1 METYKI
7 ESYNQKRKSVV
18 IDFLIMISIFISS
31 MVLFKQP
38 FEFYIH
44 YIIFLGLLPFFA
56 NRYGYPK
63 YAGQILLITLI
74 LGGFDVFIGNCDTFM
89 FIKTWGGLAL
99 SLTFYSYVLQYY
111 DFNIK
116 YIFEKY
122 LKWSYWMSLICVL
135 QAASF
140 IVKFK
145 PGYDYSWIL
154 NKWAAVPGGI
164 IGLRLNGLFSE
175 PSTLAVVL
183 APAVYV
189 AFYNVIH
196 KEKYVLN
203 KLKSLLLLIV
213 YVGSGSSTAYIGLL
227 FILLLVT
234 DSLRVRYFVFG
245 AVFVTFLATLL
256 YNNVPEFKSRVDTSF
271 ELWVNQNYSIE
282 NTNTSGFVLYNN
294 AQVTSL
300 AFVEH
305 PFFGTGLGSYNKSY
319 EKFSLTKSVLEYDF
333 EFNVSDGNSLFL
345 RIVVETGILGTGFFL
360 IIIFRAFIGRSAVGE
375 ERYFRL
381 VSQGILIMI
390 LLYLLRQGNYF
401 LNALPLFVM
410 MYYFNWSQ
418 FKAFQLEKKA
428 LLEHQEAQENEE
440 ATPVISATN

>member
-1 METYKI
+1 MLTY
-7 ESYNQKRKSVV
+7 SHRRKSTT
-18 IDFLIMISIFISS
+18 IDFLIMVSIFISS
-31 MVLFKQP
+31 IVLLKQP
-38 FEFYIH
+38 FEFYFH
-44 YIIFLGLLPFFA
+44 YIIFLSLIPFFA
-56 NRYGYPK
+56 SRFGYPK
-63 YAGQILLITLI
+63 YAGQILLITFI
-74 LGGFDVFIGNCDTFM
+74 LGGYDVFIDNCEPFM

-111 DFNIK
+111 DFDLK
-116 YIFEKY
+116 YIFDKY
-122 LKWSYWMSLICVL
+122 LKWSYWIALIGVL

-154 NKWAAVPGGI
+154 NKWSAVPGGI
-164 IGLRLNGLFSE
+164 IGLRINSLFSE
-175 PSTLAVVL
+175 PAQLGAVL

-189 AFYNVIH
+189 AFYNLIH

-203 KLKSLLLLIV
+203 KLQSLIV
-213 YVGSGSSTAYIGLL
+213 LGVYVLSGSSTAYIGLL
-227 FILLLVT
+227 LIIVLVT
-234 DSLRVRYFVFG
+234 DSLRVRYIAFG
-245 AVFVTFLATLL
+245 AVFISFAATLL
-256 YNNVPEFKSRVDTSF
+256 YNNVPDFKSRVDTSY

-294 AQVTSL
+294 AQVTSM

-345 RIVVETGILGTGFFL
+345 RMVVETGLLGIGFFL
-360 IIIFRAFIGRSAVGE
+360 IVLFRGYVGKKARDE

-381 VSQGILIMI
+381 ISQSILIMI

-410 MYYFNWSQ
+410 MYYFNWRQ
-418 FKAFQLEKKA
+418 FKVFQHEKIV
-428 LLEHQEAQENEE
+428 LHEHQEAQENEE